1 MQFSKVM
8 NREQELPI
16 ILEILSKQTF
26 SCSKLAIEAKKQGV
40 KYFQGKHKDNRAT
53 SVLQF

>member
-1 MQFSKVM
+1 M